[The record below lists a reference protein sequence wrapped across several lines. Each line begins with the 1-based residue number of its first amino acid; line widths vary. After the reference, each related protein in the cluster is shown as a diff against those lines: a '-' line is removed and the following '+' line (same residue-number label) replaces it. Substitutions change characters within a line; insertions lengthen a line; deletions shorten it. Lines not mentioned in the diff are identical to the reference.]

1 MIPRPPIPEPLWNT
15 VPPEAQAAL
24 LALLDSLNERI
35 TELEQRLGDLEARL
49 KLNST
54 NSSKPPSSDPIGLKR
69 KPPTPPSRRERGGQP
84 GHPKAFRA
92 LVPPEKLH
100 SSRDCKPV
108 SCRCCGRA
116 LHGADPDP
124 LIHQVAELPEI
135 EPIVDEYRLHR
146 LTCPGCGTSTC
157 ATLPEGVPTGGYG
170 PYLQAVLATLAG
182 AYRLSKRQ
190 IQQLA
195 SDLFGLSISTGMI
208 SKLERQSAQALE
220 APYNQL
226 AAAVHTAE
234 VIHADETSWREDRG
248 KAWLWATVAGLIT
261 VFTIARNR
269 NARVAK
275 AVLGTQE
282 GPIAVT
288 DRWSAYDWI
297 AGTSRQICWSH
308 LRRDFQAM
316 IDRGGAA
323 EPIGRKLLRRSNR
336 LFRWWHRLE
345 AETVDWGRFRMAMA
359 RLRREVRAALG
370 DGARCDCA
378 TTRGTCA
385 EILRVE
391 ESLWTFA
398 RVQGVPP
405 TNNAAERAERHAV
418 IWRRISGGT
427 DSARGSR
434 FVERMLSVVAT
445 CRQQGRNV
453 LDYLRSCF
461 EAARGGHAIPSLL
474 PVTQPK
480 IKVA

>member
-1 MIPRPPIPEPLWNT
+1 MNPQPPIPEPLWST
-15 VPPEAQAAL
+15 VPADAQAAL
-24 LALLDSLNERI
+24 LDAWKALQDRI
-35 TELEQRLGDLEARL
+35 AELEATVRDLQARL
-49 KLNST
+49 QLNST

-69 KPPTPPSRRERGGQP
+69 KPPTPPSRRKRGGQP
-84 GHPKAFRA
+84 GHPKAFRP
-92 LVPPEKLH
+92 LVPREKLR
-100 SSRDCKPV
+100 SSRDCKPS
-108 SCRCCGRA
+108 SCRRCGHA
-116 LHGADPDP
+116 LHGQDSNP
-124 LIHQVAELPEI
+124 LIHQVAELPKI

-146 LTCPGCGTSTC
+146 LRCPGCGATTC
-157 ATLPEGVPTGGYG
+157 ATLPEGVPTGHFS
-170 PYLQAVLATLAG
+170 PYTQAVLATLAG

-195 SDLFGLSISTGMI
+195 SDLLGLSISTGMI

-220 APYNQL
+220 APYNEL
-226 AAAVHTAE
+226 ATAVHTAE
-234 VIHADETSWREDRG
+234 VIHADETSWREERD

-261 VFTIARNR
+261 VFTIARKR
-269 NARVAK
+269 NAQVAQ

-297 AGTSRQICWSH
+297 APRSRQICWSH

-323 EPIGRKLLRRSNR
+323 EPIGRKLLRLSDR

-345 AETVDWGRFRMAMA
+345 AETVDWGRFRTAMA
-359 RLRREVRAALG
+359 RLRREVKAALD
-370 DGARCDCA
+370 DGARCDCPR
-378 TTRGTCA
+378 TRGTCA

-398 RVQGVPP
+398 RVVGVPP
-405 TNNAAERAERHAV
+405 ENNAAERAERHAV

-427 DSARGSR
+427 DSAQGSR
-434 FVERMLSVVAT
+434 FVERMLTVVAT

-453 LDYLRSCF
+453 LDYRRSCF
-461 EAARGGHAIPSLL
+461 QAARSGQAIPSLL
-474 PVTQPK
+474 PVPPPK
-480 IKVA
+480 IEVA